1 MSLHNESLDYHKN
14 DDAPSLEYRS
24 VSHDSLSMF
33 LAAIGGAILGVLLTL
48 LILAIVN
55 NGTLNFTGNP
65 RIQAIEDTVSR
76 VNENV
81 GTLSG
86 NLDIVTSELANIR
99 AGIASAD
106 ASLQAVVASQQMQN
120 ADVTEQL
127 SEVGTAI
134 ETLDDTRARF
144 DAFVS
149 ALTTAL
155 NELQEEHPSLE

>member
-1 MSLHNESLDYHKN
+1 MSLHNESLDYHKS
-14 DDAPSLEYRS
+14 DDAPNLEYRS

-65 RIQAIEDTVSR
+65 RIQAIESTVTR

-81 GTLSG
+81 GTLSA
-86 NLDIVTSELANIR
+86 NLDLVTAELASIR
-99 AGIASAD
+99 SGLVSAD
-106 ASLQAVVASQQMQN
+106 ETLQAVVSSQQTQN
-120 ADVTEQL
+120 ADVATQL
-127 SEVGTAI
+127 SEVGSAI

-155 NELQEEHPSLE
+155 NELQDEHPAQE

>member
-1 MSLHNESLDYHKN
+1 MSLHNESLDYHKS
-14 DDAPSLEYRS
+14 DEAPGLEYRS

-33 LAAIGGAILGVLLTL
+33 LAAVGGAILGVLLTL
-48 LILAIVN
+48 LILAIIN

-65 RIQAIEDTVSR
+65 RIQAIEQTVDR

-86 NLDIVTSELANIR
+86 NLDVVAAELASIR
-99 AGIASAD
+99 SGMVSAD
-106 ASLQAVVASQQMQN
+106 ETLQAVVASQQTQN
-120 ADVTEQL
+120 ADVSEQL

-144 DAFVS
+144 DAFVA

-155 NELQEEHPSLE
+155 NEMQEEHPAE